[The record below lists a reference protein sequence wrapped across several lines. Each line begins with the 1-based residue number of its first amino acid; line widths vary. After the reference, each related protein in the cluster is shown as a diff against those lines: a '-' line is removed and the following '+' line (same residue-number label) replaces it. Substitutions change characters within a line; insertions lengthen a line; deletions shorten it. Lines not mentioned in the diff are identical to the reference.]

1 MLELDTRPLP
11 DQIGYLVMSEDGAV
25 LASGGEMEND
35 ERSANI
41 ISGLLTLTES
51 VDPAVFKKRSCK
63 KISIVYEE
71 HSYTICLSNKKIY
84 VVKRRNSSHQNG
96 AVGSDADGR
105 NILA

>member
-1 MLELDTRPLP
+1 MLDLDSRPIS

-51 VDPAVFKKRSCK
+51 VDPAVFKKRACK

-84 VVKRRNSSHQNG
+84 VVKRRNPPKPNG
-96 AVGSDADGR
+96 PSADADGR
-105 NILA
+105 AILA

>member
-1 MLELDTRPLP
+1 MLDLDNRPIP
-11 DQIGYLVMSEDGAV
+11 DQIGYLIMSEDGAV

-84 VVKRRNSSHQNG
+84 VVKRRNTPNQNG
-96 AVGSDADGR
+96 AAGDADAR
-105 NILA
+105 AILA

>member
-41 ISGLLTLTES
+41 ISGLLTLTERYAFYS
-51 VDPAVFKKRSCK
+51 LTRVDAVRS
-63 KISIVYEE
+63 
-71 HSYTICLSNKKIY
+71 
-84 VVKRRNSSHQNG
+84 
-96 AVGSDADGR
+96 
-105 NILA
+105 